1 MNMYKDLEKLED
13 AYFAFTNQSN
23 LIYLGPC
30 GDFED
35 AVDEADRTVGDDNVV
50 FYIGG
55 QEALNWQS
63 KLPKLLA
70 QKHKSIGIDNGA
82 SLHGLGSPDS
92 MEQAHEV
99 FDKIR
104 DNEKK
109 AGNEG
114 TDWWWVSSPGAQ
126 EDSQWLNAINDVLKP
141 SAIENQITSVSND
154 VAKEII
160 TQVAENRT
168 EDKESNNE
176 LISILNDARLFSAK
190 VNPNSALMQ
199 AIAMFNVESKP
210 HPENYVVS
218 KAFQSVYNDAVSVS
232 ITTPESNLN
241 PVVLDEFKSIVD
253 ATKKLTAE
261 FHNNSDKLEF

>member
-1 MNMYKDLEKLED
+1 MNMFKDLEKLDD
-13 AYFAFTNQSN
+13 AYFAFTHQSN

-55 QEALNWQS
+55 QEALSWQS

-70 QKHKSIGIDNGA
+70 QKHKSIGIDNSA
-82 SLHGLGSPDS
+82 SLHGLGSPES
-92 MEQAHEV
+92 MEQAHEA

-104 DNEKK
+104 EDKND
-109 AGNEG
+109 GEG
-114 TDWWWVSSPGAQ
+114 TDWWWVSSPGSQ
-126 EDSQWLNAINDVLKP
+126 EEVQWFSVINNIIKP
-141 SAIENQITSVSND
+141 SPIENQIMSVTD
-154 VAKEII
+154 DDTKDII
-160 TQVAENRT
+160 AQVIENRT

-176 LISILNDARLFSAK
+176 LISILNDARLFSTK
-190 VNPNSALMQ
+190 VNPNSTLMQ
-199 AIAMFNVESKP
+199 AIAMFNVESQP

-218 KAFQSVYNDAVSVS
+218 KAFQSVYNNAVSVS

-253 ATKKLTAE
+253 ATKKLTSE